1 MRAGDAF
8 FLKSVAA
15 DKHLWVIISDPESHP
30 DEVLFVSMTS
40 YDITKEDGCLI
51 NQDEHPFVKHKTCID
66 YSHAR
71 HATSAQ
77 LDTLLAA
84 QQILQATSVSDDLLE
99 RIRMGASSSEDLA
112 QRYKKLL
119 RSQGLID

>member
-30 DEVLFVSMTS
+30 DQVLFVSMTTH
-40 YDITKEDGCLI
+40 DITKEDVCVI
-51 NQDEHPFVKHKTCID
+51 NQGEHPFVTHKTCID

-71 HATSAQ
+71 HATSAN
-77 LDTLLAA
+77 
-84 QQILQATSVSDDLLE
+84 
-99 RIRMGASSSEDLA
+99 
-112 QRYKKLL
+112 
-119 RSQGLID
+119 LIHS

>member
-8 FLKSVAA
+8 FLKKVAA
-15 DKHLWVIISDPESHP
+15 DKHLWVIISDPEAHP
-30 DEVLFVSMTS
+30 DQVLFVSMTS
-40 YDITKEDGCLI
+40 YDLTKEDVCLI
-51 NQDEHPFVKHKTCID
+51 DQGEHPFVKHKTCID
-66 YSHAR
+66 YSDAR

-77 LDTLLAA
+77 LDTLLTAE
-84 QQILQATSVSDDLLE
+84 QILRATSVSDDLLE
-99 RIRMGASSSEDLA
+99 RIRIGASLSEDLP